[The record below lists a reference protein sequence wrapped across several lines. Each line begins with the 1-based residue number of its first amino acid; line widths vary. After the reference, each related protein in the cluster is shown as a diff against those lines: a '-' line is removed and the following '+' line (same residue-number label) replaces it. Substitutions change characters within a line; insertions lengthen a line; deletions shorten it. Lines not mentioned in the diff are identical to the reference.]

1 MSFRQRLTV
10 VAAVAVAVAVVL
22 ASVVIFLVVRAQ
34 LRAQVDDSLRK
45 KAAEVVEQHHEQVIV
60 TPDGRRLRQFQT
72 PTIDAYGSYVQ
83 LVTSAGG
90 VIVRPGVT
98 PPFRPGER
106 ARAVASGQAGAFFD
120 DVALDETHVR
130 VLTTPVE
137 SGLALQ
143 VARSL
148 EEVDGTLGRLGVILV
163 FVCVGGIAI
172 AMGLGWVVS
181 RAALSPVRN
190 LTEATEHVTSTGDLS
205 NRIEAAGTDEI
216 SRLASSFNAML
227 EALEKSLDNQR
238 QLVADASHELRTPLT
253 SLRTNI
259 EVLGL
264 AQDMNGDERKRLL
277 RDVVSQLEE
286 LTVLVGDLVE
296 LARGNEPVEA
306 IEDVELDL
314 LVRRAADKARR
325 RWVDVRFDV
334 SAKPGV
340 VSGSPERLERA
351 LSNLLDNAGKWSP
364 PGGVVEVTTENGN
377 VSIRDHGPGI
387 ASADLP
393 YVFDRFYRAPSAR
406 SMPGSGLGLA
416 IVREIVEAHG
426 GRVTAENAPGGG
438 AVFNLSLPSSNDTD
452 ARASTTGR
460 DPLDRARERSG
471 SPGSSS

>member
-1 MSFRQRLTV
+1 MSFRQRLIV
-10 VAAVAVAVAVVL
+10 VAAIAVAVAVVL
-22 ASVVIFLVVRAQ
+22 ASVVIFFVVRAQ
-34 LRAQVDDSLRK
+34 LRAQVDDSLEK
-45 KAAEVVEQHHEQVIV
+45 KAAEVVDQHHEQVIV
-60 TPDGRRLRQFQT
+60 TPDGRKLRQFQT

-83 LVTSAGG
+83 LVTSRGG

-106 ARAVASGQAGAFFD
+106 ARAVASGRADAFFD
-120 DVALDETHVR
+120 DVDLDGAHVR

-137 SGLALQ
+137 TGLALQ

-148 EEVDGTLGRLGVILV
+148 EEVDGTLRRLGVILV
-163 FVCVGGIAI
+163 FVSVGGIAI

-181 RAALSPVRN
+181 RTALSPVRL

-205 NRIEAAGTDEI
+205 NRIKAAGTDEI

-227 EALEKSLDNQR
+227 DALEKSLENQR

-259 EVLGL
+259 EVLGI
-264 AQDMNGDERKRLL
+264 AHEMNESERKRLL
-277 RDVVSQLEE
+277 ADVVSQLEE
-286 LTVLVGDLVE
+286 LTILVGDLVE
-296 LARGNEPVEA
+296 LARGNEPVAA

-314 LVRRAADKARR
+314 LVRDAVDKAQR
-325 RWVDVRFDV
+325 RWPGVRFEV
-334 SAKPGV
+334 STRPEV
-340 VSGSPERLERA
+340 VRGSPERLERA

-364 PGGVVEVTTENGN
+364 RGEVVEVTVQKAG

-387 ASADLP
+387 AASDLP
-393 YVFDRFYRAPSAR
+393 HVFDRFYRASTAR

-426 GRVTAENAPGGG
+426 GRVTAENAQGGG
-438 AVFNLSLPSSNDTD
+438 AVFTVNLPSSGHTES
-452 ARASTTGR
+452 RASATEVGR
-460 DPLDRARERSG
+460 GP
-471 SPGSSS
+471 